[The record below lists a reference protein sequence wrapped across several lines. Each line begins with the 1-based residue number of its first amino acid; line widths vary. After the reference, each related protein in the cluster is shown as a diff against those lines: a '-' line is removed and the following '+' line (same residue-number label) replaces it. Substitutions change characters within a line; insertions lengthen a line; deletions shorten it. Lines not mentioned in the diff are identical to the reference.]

1 MRGILRGLFPTAI
14 KEVSISILEVMSG
27 FHLGTEAGE
36 GQGIVTGVFI
46 RKEFVIILLQENP
59 GVHHHHHHM
68 DVMTG
73 GLSRM

>member
-1 MRGILRGLFPTAI
+1 MFPIII

-27 FHLGTEAGE
+27 FHLGTEVGE
-36 GQGIVTGVFI
+36 GQGIMTGIFI
-46 RKEFVIILLQENP
+46 HEEFLIIILQENP
-59 GVHHHHHHM
+59 GVLHHHHM